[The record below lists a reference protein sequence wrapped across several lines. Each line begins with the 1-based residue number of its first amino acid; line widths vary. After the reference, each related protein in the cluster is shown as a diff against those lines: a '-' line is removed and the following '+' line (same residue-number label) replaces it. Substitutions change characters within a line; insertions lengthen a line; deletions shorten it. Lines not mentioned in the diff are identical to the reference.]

1 MIQQVEITL
10 SPKSRGFHLVTSEV
24 MRQLPK
30 LPKTGIV
37 NMTLEQFHRFW
48 DAVAREYTGQ
58 DDHAAFDAL
67 AGRFAVLDIVL
78 RTVFQKPSF
87 AEKLF
92 FASYVRKLMK
102 QYYSL

>member
-1 MIQQVEITL
+1 MKEKKQLTRIIRRIRRNRRAFALRTA
-10 SPKSRGFHLVTSEV
+10 LVLLGLCV
-24 MRQLPK
+24 LLILMRCGRK
-30 LPKTGIV
+30 
-37 NMTLEQFHRFW
+37 M
-48 DAVAREYTGQ
+48 DREYTGQ

-67 AGRFAVLDIVL
+67 AGRFAALDIVL

-87 AEKLF
+87 VEKLF

>member
-37 NMTLEQFHRFW
+37 NIFCKGNHFIVKVCEIIVFLTITDTSAQKSPRKCGGIAIILTIHSSLSKRVSLCQ
-48 DAVAREYTGQ
+48 
-58 DDHAAFDAL
+58 
-67 AGRFAVLDIVL
+67 GR
-78 RTVFQKPSF
+78 RRHWPS
-87 AEKLF
+87 
-92 FASYVRKLMK
+92 RC
-102 QYYSL
+102 